1 MPLWD
6 KLVIT
11 FAVMIVFSGF
21 CTIILFPLM
30 NRFNKEIPWW
40 AAFPLLLLA
49 ILFFIAEIAVAVT
62 LVVLRVKAMRG

>member
-11 FAVMIVFSGF
+11 FAVMVVFSGF

-30 NRFNKEIPWW
+30 DRFNKDIPWW
-40 AAFPLLLLA
+40 AAFPLLLFA
-49 ILFFIAEIAVAVT
+49 ILFFIAEIAIVIA